1 MSSFKKKKFNFSN
14 IYGCWDCISYIEFL
28 LIKSDNNYED
38 KKVASFAIEIF
49 FLNHKC
55 RRNMLIREEAIKV
68 CKLFLENE
76 YIEKRVKD
84 RINSFLIEAN
94 AK

>member
-1 MSSFKKKKFNFSN
+1 M
-14 IYGCWDCISYIEFL
+14 
-28 LIKSDNNYED
+28 
-38 KKVASFAIEIF
+38 EIF

-55 RRNMLIREEAIKV
+55 RRNSLIRNEAIKV
-68 CKLFLENE
+68 SKLFLENE

-84 RINSFLIEAN
+84 RINSFLIEVN